1 MISIRSY
8 LAVFVAL
15 LALTAM
21 TTGVAFIDLGGI
33 GNVAV
38 ALTIAVIKAA
48 LVALYFMHLRYSS
61 RLTMVFAAAGIFWL
75 GIMIALTL
83 SDYLS
88 RDWVSRVEAV
98 VN

>member
-1 MISIRSY
+1 MISIKGY

-15 LALTAM
+15 LALTAL

-38 ALTIAVIKAA
+38 ALTIAVIKAV
-48 LVALYFMHLRYSS
+48 LVTLYFMHLRYSS

>member
-1 MISIRSY
+1 MISVKSY
-8 LAVFVAL
+8 LAVFAAL
-15 LALTAM
+15 LALTAL
-21 TTGVAFIDLGGI
+21 TTAIAFVDLGGV

-38 ALTIAVIKAA
+38 ALSIAIVKAA

>member
-1 MISIRSY
+1 MISIKTY
-8 LAVFVAL
+8 LAIFVAL
-15 LALTAM
+15 LALTAL
-21 TTGVAFIDLGGI
+21 TTGVAFIDLGGF

-38 ALTIAVIKAA
+38 ALTIAVAKAL

-61 RLTMVFAAAGIFWL
+61 RLTMLFAAAGIFWL

-88 RDWVSRVEAV
+88 RSPVNIVDAV
-98 VN
+98 TN

>member
-1 MISIRSY
+1 MISIKGY

-15 LALTAM
+15 LVLTAL

-38 ALTIAVIKAA
+38 ALTIAVIKAV
-48 LVALYFMHLRYSS
+48 LVALYFMHLHYSS

-75 GIMIALTL
+75 GIMIVLTL

>member
-1 MISIRSY
+1 MISIRGY

-15 LALTAM
+15 LALTAL

-38 ALTIAVIKAA
+38 ALTIAVIKAT
-48 LVALYFMHLRYSS
+48 LVALYFMHLRQSS

-75 GIMIALTL
+75 GIMVGLTL

-88 RDWVSRVEAV
+88 RDWVSTVEAV

>member
-1 MISIRSY
+1 MISIKGY

-15 LALTAM
+15 LALTAL

-38 ALTIAVIKAA
+38 ALTIAVIKAV
-48 LVALYFMHLRYSS
+48 LVTLYFMHLRYSS

-88 RDWVSRVEAV
+88 RDWARSIRF
-98 VN
+98 